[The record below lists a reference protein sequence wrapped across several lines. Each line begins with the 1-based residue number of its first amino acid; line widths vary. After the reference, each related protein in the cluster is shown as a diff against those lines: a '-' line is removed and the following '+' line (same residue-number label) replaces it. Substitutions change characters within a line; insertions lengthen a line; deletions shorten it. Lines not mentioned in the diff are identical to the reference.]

1 MGGQTRSLAMSVL
14 QNDPT
19 AKAVLWSDVYA
30 SVHCEGQSY
39 HMEQAKGNEANYLID
54 ACLVEHI
61 ESVDLPEVLTCSIDT
76 PIKKCI
82 AQAVCN
88 KYGLRACSII
98 PAYDRSNL
106 VTIILLH

>member
-1 MGGQTRSLAMSVL
+1 MGGQTRGLAMSVL

-19 AKAVLWSDVYA
+19 AKAVLWSDVCA

-61 ESVDLPEVLTCSIDT
+61 ESVDLPKFSHAPLMLLLKNALPRQYVINM
-76 PIKKCI
+76 
-82 AQAVCN
+82 V
-88 KYGLRACSII
+88 YGRA
-98 PAYDRSNL
+98 P
-106 VTIILLH
+106 